1 MKDEAQHE
9 YLASLLQALGAL
21 EWMVVQVVFNVRTRT
36 ATAVR
41 QYLAHAGI
49 EIPESVI
56 QSRKWFGAFH
66 RAPSIA
72 NHKDGFGGLL
82 RDRLFEL
89 DFEEDA
95 VWDAIQ
101 GLDQDLLEL
110 GLDVQS
116 AVARELCADLE
127 AIGLHV
133 PPSILHSNGW
143 QDVFTREQRKLPAGA
158 ASIVKDGIDTSVFR
172 AVEESSASA
181 FTQSYKATSNS
192 HAE

>member
-1 MKDEAQHE
+1 MKDQADEN
-9 YLASLLQALGAL
+9 LLESVKQALGAL
-21 EWMVVQVVFNVRTRT
+21 EWVLVQIVFNVRART
-36 ATAVR
+36 ATALR

-89 DFEEDA
+89 GFEENA
-95 VWDAIQ
+95 VWDAIE
-101 GLDQDLLEL
+101 GLEQDLLEL
-110 GLDVQS
+110 CLDVQS

-127 AIGLHV
+127 AIGLPV

-143 QDVFTREQRKLPAGA
+143 RDVFTREQRKLPAGA
-158 ASIVKDGIDTSVFR
+158 ASIVKDGMDVSVFR

-181 FTQSYKATSNS
+181 FTQS
-192 HAE
+192 

>member
-1 MKDEAQHE
+1 MKDQADENLFE
-9 YLASLLQALGAL
+9 SVKQALGAL
-21 EWMVVQVVFNVRTRT
+21 EWVLVQIVFNVRART
-36 ATAVR
+36 ATALR
-41 QYLAHAGI
+41 QYLDHARI
-49 EIPESVI
+49 EIPESVT

-66 RAPSIA
+66 RPPSIA

-89 DFEEDA
+89 GFEENA
-95 VWDAIQ
+95 VWDAIE
-101 GLDQDLLEL
+101 GLEQDLLEL
-110 GLDVQS
+110 CLDVQS

-133 PPSILHSNGW
+133 PASILHSNGW
-143 QDVFTREQRKLPAGA
+143 RDVFTREQRKLPAGA
-158 ASIVKDGIDTSVFR
+158 ASIVEDGIDASVFR

>member
-1 MKDEAQHE
+1 MKDRADENLFE
-9 YLASLLQALGAL
+9 SVEQALGTL
-21 EWMVVQVVFNVRTRT
+21 EWVLVQSVFNVRART
-36 ATAVR
+36 AAALR
-41 QYLAHAGI
+41 QYLDHAGI

-89 DFEEDA
+89 GFEENA
-95 VWDAIQ
+95 VWDAIE
-101 GLDQDLLEL
+101 GLEQDLLEL
-110 GLDVQS
+110 CLDVQS

-133 PPSILHSNGW
+133 PPSILHSKGW
-143 QDVFTREQRKLPAGA
+143 RDVFTREQRKLPAGA

-172 AVEESSASA
+172 AVVESSASA

-192 HAE
+192 HTE

>member
-1 MKDEAQHE
+1 MKDQVDENLFE
-9 YLASLLQALGAL
+9 SVEQALGAL
-21 EWMVVQVVFNVRTRT
+21 EWVLVQIVFNVRART
-36 ATAVR
+36 ATALR
-41 QYLAHAGI
+41 QYLDHAGI

-82 RDRLFEL
+82 RDRLFDL
-89 DFEEDA
+89 GFEENA
-95 VWDAIQ
+95 VWDAIE
-101 GLDQDLLEL
+101 GLEQDLLEL
-110 GLDVQS
+110 CLDAQS

-143 QDVFTREQRKLPAGA
+143 RDVFTREQRKLPAGA
-158 ASIVKDGIDTSVFR
+158 ASIVKDGIDASVFR

>member
-1 MKDEAQHE
+1 
-9 YLASLLQALGAL
+9 
-21 EWMVVQVVFNVRTRT
+21 MVVQVVFNVRTRT
-36 ATAVR
+36 ATALR

-89 DFEEDA
+89 GFEEDA
-95 VWDAIQ
+95 VWDAIA
-101 GLDQDLLEL
+101 GLDQDLLGL
-110 GLDVQS
+110 GLDVQT
-116 AVARELCADLE
+116 AAAGELCADLD

-133 PPSILHSNGW
+133 PPSILHSNGG
-143 QDVFTREQRKLPAGA
+143 REVL
-158 ASIVKDGIDTSVFR
+158 T
-172 AVEESSASA
+172 
-181 FTQSYKATSNS
+181 
-192 HAE
+192 